1 MFIWSSLPA
10 WLQYCLCINAVLGS
24 LIYFRIHTATKIM
37 RQKDEERDNIYH
49 SSARR
54 DAQHWDMQIVF
65 LMCITL
71 LIPRL
76 LLLILSVIL
85 EYICVR

>member
-1 MFIWSSLPA
+1 MFLWSYLPS

-24 LIYFRIHTATKIM
+24 LIYVRIYTSTKIM
-37 RQKDEERDNIYH
+37 RQKDETRDAIYH

-54 DAQHWDMQIVF
+54 DAQHWDMQIIF
-65 LMCITL
+65 LMCITFL
-71 LIPRL
+71 VPRL
-76 LLLILSVIL
+76 ILLLLSVIL